1 MLPLPGLHVID
12 AVKVCLA
19 CGANVHRLVP
29 VSESCC
35 PLHMSARFLCLH
47 YVNVQTSSHTMTT
60 ICQYAHQHACT
71 LEKLGAPPHNNI
83 PSCLQNQEKNQWSSD
98 RDKGAWEE
106 EQLKLFFFSFLFVST
121 LSSSGRCHSKSWW
134 ASRPAR
140 LSAARLLRLKR
151 CEATPETW
159 GLHCRFHSATSPR
172 RCAVRD

>member
-47 YVNVQTSSHTMTT
+47 YMNVQTSSHTMTT
-60 ICQYAHQHACT
+60 ICRYTHQHACT

-98 RDKGAWEE
+98 RDKEAWEE
-106 EQLKLFFFSFLFVST
+106 EQLKLFFFLFCLFPHFPPPADVSV
-121 LSSSGRCHSKSWW
+121 KVDE
-134 ASRPAR
+134 
-140 LSAARLLRLKR
+140 LLVLHVCQRR
-151 CEATPETW
+151 ACW
-159 GLHCRFHSATSPR
+159 G
-172 RCAVRD
+172 